1 LLKNWRKDGVAA
13 RAKARAFIAKG
24 MLGQKPKISR
34 SLPAGSVVK
43 CSDNTGARELRV
55 IQVMEYKG
63 RLRRVPAAAVGD
75 MIVASVRK
83 GTPDMRKKIF
93 QAVVVRQKKPYRRS
107 DGIWVQFED
116 NAAVIMTPEGEMRG
130 SEIRGPVAKE
140 AAERWPR
147 IASAASIIV

>member
-1 LLKNWRKDGVAA
+1 MAA
-13 RAKARAFIAKG
+13 RARARAFMAKG
-24 MLGQKPKISR
+24 VLGQRPKISR
-34 SLPAGSVVK
+34 GLPAGSVVK
-43 CSDNTGARELRV
+43 CTDNTGARNLRI
-55 IQVMEYKG
+55 IQVMGYKG

-75 MIVASVRK
+75 MVVVSVRK

-93 QAVVVRQKKPYRRS
+93 HAIVVRQKKQYRRAE
-107 DGIWVQFED
+107 GTWVQFED

-130 SEIRGPVAKE
+130 SEVRGPVAKE

>member
-1 LLKNWRKDGVAA
+1 MAA
-13 RAKARAFIAKG
+13 RARARAFVARG
-24 MLGQKPKISR
+24 MIGQRPKISKG
-34 SLPAGSVVK
+34 LPAGSVVK
-43 CSDNTGARELRV
+43 CTDNTGAKKLRV
-55 IQVMEYKG
+55 IQVIGYKG

-75 MIVASVRK
+75 MVVVSVRK

-93 QAVVVRQKKPYRRS
+93 RAVVVRQRKPYRRAE
-107 DGIWVQFED
+107 GIWVQFED
-116 NAAVIMTPEGEMRG
+116 NSAVIMTPEGEMRG

>member
-1 LLKNWRKDGVAA
+1 MAA
-13 RAKARAFIAKG
+13 RARARAFMAKG
-24 MLGQKPKISR
+24 VLGQRPKISR
-34 SLPAGSVVK
+34 GLPAGSVLK
-43 CSDNTGARELRV
+43 CTDNTGARALRL
-55 IQVMEYKG
+55 IQVMGYKG

-75 MIVASVRK
+75 MVVVSVRK

-93 QAVVVRQKKPYRRS
+93 QAIVVRQKKPYRRAE
-107 DGIWVQFED
+107 GTWVQFED